1 MSRWMA
7 VHERIGVT
15 TPAAGLYPDPNGLT
29 PPAVVPDGTFPAFTP
44 VTASNGILRQTIV
57 GQTYAAG
64 NTYTLD
70 FWLGNLLGGIYPNRI
85 DIQLLA
91 GAFNSSQT
99 NGLCDTAGRFAT
111 LVSGDRDLPGPQQI
125 TQVPEPQ
132 RRVCSGLAVAA
143 WALASAPSA
152 TLAHSLAPRA
162 VDAGRRAAPLRPGA
176 GSKTSRQVMLLQ

>member
-1 MSRWMA
+1 MSRWMD
-7 VHERIGVT
+7 VHERIGVI

-29 PPAVVPDGTFPAFTP
+29 PPAVVPDGTFAAFTP

-70 FWLGNLLGGIYPNRI
+70 FWLGNPLGGIYPNRI

-111 LVSGDRDLPGPQQI
+111 LAREEHLDLHGPQQT
-125 TQVPEPQ
+125 TQVPEPL
-132 RRVCSGLAVAA
+132 RSVCSGLPSRG
-143 WALASAPSA
+143 WARASAPGA

-162 VDAGRRAAPLRPGA
+162 VDAGCELHRYGLELA
-176 GSKTSRQVMLLQ
+176 